1 MKICI
6 TADQMDVSAQR
17 DFRLDPRHRPA
28 IYRPMTSFTRRT
40 LLASGAAALALPA
53 RSQAP
58 LDAVLER
65 ARGFDQLHALMIAR
79 AGEQVVSE
87 RVRGPALD
95 RPANVKS
102 VSKTIVATLLGAA
115 IDRGVVPGADAT
127 LADVAPRLL
136 PRGADPRAGGITLGN
151 LASLQA
157 GLERTSGPNYGPWVS
172 SGNWVA
178 DALSRPM
185 IAEPGT
191 RMLYSTG
198 STHILGAALA
208 EASGENLLA
217 LAREWLGRPLG
228 VEIPAWTRDP
238 QGYYLGGN
246 EMALSPEAMVRF
258 GEMIRRGGEI
268 DGTRVVSEGWIAASF
283 EPRTMSPWSGLA
295 YGYGW
300 FLGRSG
306 GADVALARGFGGQ
319 VIAVVPD
326 RALTIAITSD
336 PTRPARSGGYFGDLL
351 SLIDDIVA
359 AS

>member
-1 MKICI
+1 M
-6 TADQMDVSAQR
+6 
-17 DFRLDPRHRPA
+17 
-28 IYRPMTSFTRRT
+28 
-40 LLASGAAALALPA
+40 
-53 RSQAP
+53 
-58 LDAVLER
+58 
-65 ARGFDQLHALMIAR
+65 R
-79 AGEQVVSE
+79 AGQI
-87 RVRGPALD
+87 RRHTP
-95 RPANVKS
+95 
-102 VSKTIVATLLGAA
+102 
-115 IDRGVVPGADAT
+115 GVVPGAVAQ
-127 LADVAPRLL
+127 LADVAPGLL
-136 PRGADPRAGGITLGN
+136 PRGADPRARGITLGN

-185 IAEPGT
+185 IAEPGS

-208 EASGENLLA
+208 EASGESLLA
-217 LAREWLGRPLG
+217 LARDWLGRPLG
-228 VEIPAWTRDP
+228 IEIPAWTRDP